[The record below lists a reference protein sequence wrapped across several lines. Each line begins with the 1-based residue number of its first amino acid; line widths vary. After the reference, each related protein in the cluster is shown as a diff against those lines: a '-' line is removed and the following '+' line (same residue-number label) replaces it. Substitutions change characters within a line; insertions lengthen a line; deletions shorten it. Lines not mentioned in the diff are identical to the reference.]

1 LNISVQV
8 ANLSDC
14 RIEKNRFGS
23 ENRIQSKLFL
33 PESQCST
40 TYYAGNVNNN
50 KGTAHAQS
58 LLPWETRPNLQ
69 STEKISNHSMQP
81 FHYLNDCSHGDAAVD
96 NHLAGTTENYSNDI
110 HSLRT
115 PWWYPST
122 NISSMYHGL
131 IRYFLA

>member
-1 LNISVQV
+1 V

-14 RIEKNRFGS
+14 RIEKIDS
-23 ENRIQSKLFL
+23 VARIESSQNFFL

-50 KGTAHAQS
+50 KGTIMTAHAES